1 MIVDAS
7 VGVKWLVREADSD
20 VALALL
26 DTHDLAAPD
35 LLKLEVG
42 HVLGKRL
49 RRGQDSRAFVA
60 DAWRELQAAK
70 VRFEPFQ
77 EHLTMAFALS
87 LELGAA
93 LYDCVYLALAE
104 TEDDTLVTSDE
115 RFAHA
120 ARQCGDAVI
129 ARRVRLL
136 GDFAP

>member
-7 VGVKWLVREADSD
+7 VGVKWLVREPGSD

-26 DTHDLAAPD
+26 DTHEVAAPD

-49 RRGQDSRAFVA
+49 RQGQASKAFVA
-60 DAWRELQAAK
+60 DAWRDLQAAE
-70 VRFEPFQ
+70 VRFEPFH
-77 EHLTMAFALS
+77 EHLKSAFALS

-104 TEDDTLVTSDE
+104 VEDDVLVTSDE
-115 RFAHA
+115 RFERA
-120 ARQCGDAVI
+120 ARQCGDAGI

-136 GDFAP
+136 RDFAP

>member
-7 VGVKWLVREADSD
+7 VGVKWLVREPGSET
-20 VALALL
+20 ALALL
-26 DTHDLAAPD
+26 DTRELAAPD

-49 RRGQDSRAFVA
+49 RRGQASKAFIA
-60 DAWRELQAAK
+60 DAWRDLQAAE

-77 EHLTMAFALS
+77 DHLRTAFGLS

-104 TEDDTLVTSDE
+104 AEDDILVTSDE
-115 RFAHA
+115 RFMRA
-120 ARQCGDAVI
+120 AQQCGDVAI

-136 GDFAP
+136 REFAP

>member
-7 VGVKWLVREADSD
+7 VGVKWLVREPGSD

-26 DTHDLAAPD
+26 DTRELAAPD

-49 RRGQDSRAFVA
+49 RRGQASMAFLT
-60 DAWRELQAAK
+60 DAWRDLQAAE

-77 EHLTMAFALS
+77 DHLDEAFILA

-93 LYDCVYLALAE
+93 IYDCVYLALAE
-104 TEDDTLVTSDE
+104 AEDDVLVTSDE
-115 RFAHA
+115 RFVRA
-120 ARQCGDAVI
+120 ARQCGDVAI

-136 GDFAP
+136 HEFAP